1 MPMGLMDLM
10 GLMGRLTGQ
19 SISGAAGAVAAITT
33 EAADAGTAE
42 DGTEAAGMVVDMA
55 AATAAIRG
63 AVAAVMGDMGVEA
76 SGR

>member
-1 MPMGLMDLM
+1 MPMGLMD
-10 GLMGRLTGQ
+10 LMGRLTGQ
-19 SISGAAGAVAAITT
+19 SISGAAGAVAVTTT

-76 SGR
+76 GGR